1 MKILKMFFLSH
12 HSHPPLG
19 NSRQSLSPDPRLHSL
34 NSLVT
39 AFSNSK
45 AFDAHTEKRLK
56 GRKNV
61 ANSEAKSERQ
71 FVYVSDEISAD
82 FPLKIFFYSRCCTT
96 STTMENMKMGKK
108 CEVRKNQ
115 QRIFAVSCMLHM
127 FEIYR
132 VECSHT
138 SEERRRRLWMGKLCN
153 AICFHF
159 HYSPASCVS
168 SVSVS
173 MERELTGDFVWT
185 QEDYCYS
192 LSSFNVLSF
201 TSPPREWIVNIFT

>member
-1 MKILKMFFLSH
+1 MFFLSH

-19 NSRQSLSPDPRLHSL
+19 SSRQSLSPDPRLHSL

-115 QRIFAVSCMLHM
+115 QRILLFLACCMCSKSTELSVLTRVRSDVVVYEWENCAMQFVFIFIIHRHRVS
-127 FEIYR
+127 
-132 VECSHT
+132 
-138 SEERRRRLWMGKLCN
+138 
-153 AICFHF
+153 A
-159 HYSPASCVS
+159 A
-168 SVSVS
+168 
-173 MERELTGDFVWT
+173 
-185 QEDYCYS
+185 
-192 LSSFNVLSF
+192 
-201 TSPPREWIVNIFT
+201 